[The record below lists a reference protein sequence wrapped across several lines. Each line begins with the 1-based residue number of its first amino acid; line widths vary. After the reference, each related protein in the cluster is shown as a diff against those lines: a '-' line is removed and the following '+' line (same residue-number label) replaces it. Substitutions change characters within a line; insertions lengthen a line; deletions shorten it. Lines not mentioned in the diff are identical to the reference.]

1 MCIITQTV
9 RDVSKTRIYTTL
21 NKKGTHQVL
30 VYQNFV
36 DTPSKS
42 NTMILPVPNP
52 DSLVFIN
59 MEEYPEF
66 FDDCQRCFKQQRDHD
81 MLLRSCAFSPSYTES
96 LPVYNLGS
104 YSLSVA
110 KTWHDLERA
119 NRDVF
124 AFPEEL
130 PPLLRRK
137 YDSHFGFLLCRLRQG
152 AHTYHPLAYIHEK
165 DPCRL
170 LFVPTFHYHVHSNG
184 KGDTVSADWDHTIYS
199 SGTDLDSTWED
210 KVICDTTRPVKWQ
223 VFPHDFWYSA
233 AKPMNRWTKHGDWKN
248 KDLWLSPK
256 P

>member
-9 RDVSKTRIYTTL
+9 HDVSKTRIYTSL
-21 NKKGTHQVL
+21 NKAGTHQVL

-36 DTPSKS
+36 DTPSKT

-52 DSLVFIN
+52 DSLTFIN

-66 FDDCQRCFKQQRDHD
+66 FEDCQRCFKQRRDHEYL
-81 MLLRSCAFSPSYTES
+81 MRSCALSSSYTDT

-104 YSLSVA
+104 YNLSVA
-110 KTWHDLERA
+110 KTWQDLNRV
-119 NRDVF
+119 NRDMF
-124 AFPEEL
+124 SFPEDLAE
-130 PPLLRRK
+130 LLRRK
-137 YDSHFGFLLCRLRQG
+137 YDSHFGFLVCRLRQG

-170 LFVPTFHYHVHSNG
+170 LFVPTFHYHVHSHSH
-184 KGDTVSADWDHTIYS
+184 TVDADWDHTIYS

-210 KVICDTTRPVKWQ
+210 KLVCETTRPVKWQ
-223 VFPHDFWYSA
+223 VFPQDFWSSA
-233 AKPMNRWTKHGDWKN
+233 AKPMNRWTKYGDWTN

-256 P
+256 D